1 MRKILLV
8 EDEPLLRET
17 YEIILATQPYKSDV
31 AENGE
36 QALQMFNSQ
45 TYDLVLLDIMM
56 PVMNGVQFLEELN
69 KTNAAEKSKIVIM
82 SNLSSGREFERAR
95 ELGVDDFI
103 LKSDLSPKQ
112 LIARIRSYLKA

>member
-17 YEIILATQPYKSDV
+17 YEIILSTQPYTSDV
-31 AENGE
+31 AENGQE
-36 QALQMFNSQ
+36 ALSMYNEKN
-45 TYDLVLLDIMM
+45 YDLVLLDIMM
-56 PVMNGVQFLEELN
+56 PVMNGVEFLEEVR
-69 KTNAAEKSKIVIM
+69 KSGESKSKIVIM
-82 SNLSSGREFERAR
+82 SNLSSGKEFERAR

-112 LIARIRSYLKA
+112 LISQIRSYLKA